1 MEDQVV
7 VDQKPIKV
15 LRVQVEQVIL
25 LLQIQFKVLM
35 VELVLPIQEVVEVE
49 QLRLEQMQQRLKVVL
64 VVREHQIQF

>member
-64 VVREHQIQF
+64 VVLEHQIQF